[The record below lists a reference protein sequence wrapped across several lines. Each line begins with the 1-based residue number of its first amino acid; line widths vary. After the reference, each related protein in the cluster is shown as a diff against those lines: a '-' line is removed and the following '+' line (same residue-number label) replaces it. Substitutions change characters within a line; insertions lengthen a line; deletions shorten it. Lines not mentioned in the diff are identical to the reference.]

1 MSTLNWR
8 SGRKVAN
15 DGLNDSISNQKH
27 TKMEDQKEISPYIVE
42 MIVECIRR
50 EQRRVTMEE
59 SKKQAVMLVT
69 MAEQTEDW
77 RKLTEKEQNAFI
89 EGAYAL
95 YNLKKEFEL
104 YLGPLEK

>member
-1 MSTLNWR
+1 
-8 SGRKVAN
+8 
-15 DGLNDSISNQKH
+15 
-27 TKMEDQKEISPYIVE
+27 MEDQKEISPYILE
-42 MIVECIRR
+42 MIVDCIRR
-50 EQRRVTMEE
+50 EQCRVTMEE

-77 RKLTEKEQNAFI
+77 KKLTEQEQNACI

-104 YLGPLEK
+104 YLGPLKK

>member
-1 MSTLNWR
+1 
-8 SGRKVAN
+8 
-15 DGLNDSISNQKH
+15 
-27 TKMEDQKEISPYIVE
+27 MEDQKEISPYTVE

-69 MAEQTEDW
+69 MAEQSEDW
-77 RKLTEKEQNAFI
+77 RKLTEKEQNALI
-89 EGAYAL
+89 EGVYAF

-104 YLGPLEK
+104 YLGPPEK

>member
-1 MSTLNWR
+1 
-8 SGRKVAN
+8 
-15 DGLNDSISNQKH
+15 
-27 TKMEDQKEISPYIVE
+27 MEDQKEISPYIVE

-59 SKKQAVMLVT
+59 SKKQAAMLVT

-95 YNLKKEFEL
+95 YNMKKEFEL
-104 YLGPLEK
+104 HLGPLEK